1 MLHNKN
7 MVGKVLCGHERR
19 VLRHRQ
25 VAIASRM
32 ARSESDQSSKTP
44 DFARIKMFNIITA
57 PLLPPHLKKRTIK
70 TFKAITLNKK
80 VGSSAVCLLLVWGFN
95 PVMFC
100 SDDLFLITCVECL

>member
-1 MLHNKN
+1 MFQNKN
-7 MVGKVLCGHERR
+7 MVGKILCGHERR

-32 ARSESDQSSKTP
+32 ARSESDSNTP
-44 DFARIKMFNIITA
+44 DFAPPPP
-57 PLLPPHLKKRTIK
+57 PLPYLKKRTIK
-70 TFKAITLNKK
+70 TFKAIKLNKK

>member
-1 MLHNKN
+1 MFQNKN
-7 MVGKVLCGHERR
+7 MVGKILCGHERR

-32 ARSESDQSSKTP
+32 ARSESDSNTP
-44 DFARIKMFNIITA
+44 DFEIIKMFKKNTA
-57 PLLPPHLKKRTIK
+57 PPPPPPHLKKRTIK
-70 TFKAITLNKK
+70 TFQAITLNKK

-100 SDDLFLITCVECL
+100 SDDLFLITYVECL

>member
-1 MLHNKN
+1 MLQNKN
-7 MVGKVLCGHERR
+7 MVGKILCGHERR
-19 VLRHRQ
+19 VQRHRQ

-32 ARSESDQSSKTP
+32 ARSESDQSSNTP

-57 PLLPPHLKKRTIK
+57 PPHLKKRTIK